1 MRKNVPILLVED
13 DLVDVKTVKRALKEN
28 KITNPLHV
36 AGHGEQALAYLRH
49 EGEYADPASSP
60 TPGIIFLDLNMPV
73 MNGIEFLK
81 VIKADD
87 ELKKIPVVVM
97 TTSHEESDRVE
108 SFGLGVAGYVI
119 KPVDFIKFVEVVRVI
134 DLYWTLNELPG

>member
-1 MRKNVPILLVED
+1 MRENVPILLVED
-13 DLVDVKTVKRALKEN
+13 DLVDVKTVKRALQEN
-28 KITNPLHV
+28 RITNPLHV
-36 AGHGEQALAYLRH
+36 AGHGEEALDYLRH
-49 EGEYADPASSP
+49 QGKYADVASSP
-60 TPGIIFLDLNMPV
+60 RPGIIFLDLNMPV

-87 ELKKIPVVVM
+87 ELKRIPVLVM

-119 KPVDFIKFVEVVRVI
+119 KPVDFIKFVEAVRVI
-134 DLYWTLNELPG
+134 DLYWTLSELPR

>member
-1 MRKNVPILLVED
+1 MRENVPILLVED

-36 AGHGEQALAYLRH
+36 AGHGEDALAYLRH
-49 EGEYADPASSP
+49 EGEFADPASSP
-60 TPGIIFLDLNMPV
+60 RPGIIFLDLNMPV
-73 MNGIEFLK
+73 MNGVEFLK

-87 ELKKIPVVVM
+87 NFKTIPVIVM

-134 DLYWTLNELPG
+134 DLYWTLNELPQ